1 VISPEPFIQKCTS
14 LAKAKNP
21 YLEVLEGRVR
31 LAWIVDFVD
40 GQVEY
45 MERIDLIGL
54 GIFYDML
61 LDALLEAG
69 GTLDADGGYPINDD
83 TRTALRRFWKH

>member
-31 LAWIVDFVD
+31 LAWAVGSND
-40 GQVEY
+40 GHVEY

-54 GIFYDML
+54 GITYDML
-61 LDALLEAG
+61 IDALLEAG
-69 GTLDADGGYPINDD
+69 GTGYPINDD
-83 TRTALRRFWKH
+83 IRTALRRFWKH